1 MKFIA
6 PALAATLLFSSL
18 SFTTPAKAP
27 VKKVAPKIQVAI
39 LLDVSNSMDG
49 LIEQAKAQL
58 WSMVNTLGRAQ
69 CTDKTVPSVELA
81 LYEYGRTSNDAA
93 KGFVKQLCSFTN
105 DLDSVS
111 KLLFSLTTNGGDEYC
126 GQVIYTSIDELKW
139 DASSDSY
146 KVIFIA
152 GNEDFLQGKLHYTK
166 ACDKAKDKGIVVNTI
181 YCGDYQRGIAEHW
194 QLVGECGNG
203 SFTNINQDAK
213 EQYIPTP
220 YDSTLMVLNSRLNG
234 TYIGYG
240 SKGADN
246 ISRQQQVDQLNF
258 SAGAATGMKRVNAKA
273 QSNVY
278 DNGSWDLVDAVRADS
293 TYFTKVDK
301 KTLPDSLKNKTA
313 AQLKVIVE
321 QKQAE
326 RDAIQKQIITTNS
339 NRDKYIATEKAR
351 LAATGNAE
359 TLETAVD
366 KTIREQVK
374 RVNMEIRKD

>member
-1 MKFIA
+1 MKLIA
-6 PALAATLLFSSL
+6 PVFTAALVFSTL
-18 SFTTPAKAP
+18 SFTKP
-27 VKKVAPKIQVAI
+27 VKPTIKKTAPKIQVAI
-39 LLDVSNSMDG
+39 LLDVSSSMDG

-58 WSMVNTLGRAQ
+58 WSTVNTLGKAR

-81 LYEYGRTSNDAA
+81 LYEYGRTNNDAA

-111 KLLFSLTTNGGDEYC
+111 KLLFSLKTNGGDEYC

-139 DASSDSY
+139 DVSSDSY

-152 GNEDFLQGKLHYTK
+152 GNEDFLQGKMHYTK

-203 SFTNINQDAK
+203 SFSNINQDAK

-220 YDSTLMVLNSRLNG
+220 YDSTLMVLNGRLNS

-246 ISRQQQVDQLNF
+246 ISRQQQVDQMNF
-258 SAGAATGMKRVNAKA
+258 SAGAATGMKRVSAKA

-313 AQLKVIVE
+313 VQLKVIVE

-326 RDAIQKQIITTNS
+326 RDAIQKQIITANS

-351 LAATGNAE
+351 LATTGNTE